1 MEALTNEFMTTT
13 APAIAAPDLLDIDA
27 VCSFLGGSKP
37 VDRSTVWRRV
47 RQGLIPPPV
56 PELKRWV
63 RSELE
68 AARDALIAKRGTA
81 RA

>member
-1 MEALTNEFMTTT
+1 MDTPANQRAT
-13 APAIAAPDLLDIDA
+13 APVVPDLLDIDN
-27 VCSFLGGSKP
+27 VCAFFGGTKP

-47 RQGLIPPPV
+47 RQGIIPKPI

-68 AARDALIAKRGTA
+68 AARDALIAKRGTTGC
-81 RA
+81 RGS